1 MSLDGPV
8 PATAERAGRRAPARR
23 RIAAE
28 EMAIGLIAEHS
39 YLWIGIERT
48 TIPGRG
54 TVTTGEHMYVEYF
67 VPADVRHPEPIVFVH
82 GGGGQAVAF
91 LGRGEGRRGWLHHA
105 LDAGYTVYLV
115 DRPGYG
121 RNPPHPLLVGPQ
133 NEPTP
138 HEVMTPL
145 FSFAAAGGRWDGT
158 GEVGDPGV
166 DEFMAQQR
174 PMRFDS
180 AAHIQAVTQA
190 RAAQLLD
197 RIGPSIVITHS
208 AGGPFG
214 WLAADARPS
223 LVRALVSAEGLGP
236 ATLAVP
242 LTFDPPVSRV
252 DELDVEPLP
261 ARPDVDW
268 GSLGGVPRTI
278 QREPARR
285 LVNLAQVPIA
295 VLASEDPRFSVL
307 AQDAVDFLRQGGC
320 TVEHLR
326 LAEHGIRGNGHMML
340 LEENNAEVLDVAL
353 AWLERTVG

>member
-1 MSLDGPV
+1 VGV
-8 PATAERAGRRAPARR
+8 ARAP
-23 RIAAE
+23 
-28 EMAIGLIAEHS
+28 
-39 YLWIGIERT
+39 
-48 TIPGRG
+48 IPGRG
-54 TVTTGEHMYVEYF
+54 TVTTGEHMFVEYF
-67 VPADVRHPEPIVFVH
+67 VPAQPRHDVPLVFVH
-82 GGGGQAVAF
+82 GGGGQGVAF
-91 LGRGEGRRGWLHHA
+91 LGRGDGRRGWLHHA
-105 LDAGYTVYLV
+105 LEAGWTVYIV

-133 NEPTP
+133 SEPTP

-145 FSFAAAGGRWDGT
+145 FSFAAARGRWDGT

-174 PMRFDS
+174 PMRFDT

-190 RAAQLLD
+190 RGAELLD
-197 RIGPSIVITHS
+197 RIGPAVIVTHS

-214 WLAADARPS
+214 WLVADARPT

-252 DELDVEPLP
+252 EELQLVALP

-268 GSLGGVPRTI
+268 GSLAGLPRAI
-278 QREPARR
+278 QPEPARR
-285 LVNLAQVPIA
+285 LVNLAQVPVA

-307 AQDAVDFLRQGGC
+307 AEDSVLYLRQGGC
-320 TVEHLR
+320 AVEHLQ
-326 LAEHGIRGNGHMML
+326 LAELGIRGNGHMML
-340 LEENNAEVLDVAL
+340 LEENNGEVLDVAL
-353 AWLERTVG
+353 RWIAAIVG